1 MNKNKILA
9 PLKSRRQPVMDLLDH
24 IAAAQNLREISRLL
38 NSVIVKFGRQ
48 GIIARGP
55 HGDLQKC
62 FNLILRRGT
71 KLVVYAAVSIRE
83 IRIFISGMM
92 DIERHKSWRRVYR
105 PTLPGEGSR
114 TFMIIQFRDRT
125 KITRPR
131 RRHRQD
137 LDLAELSA
145 AAKDLLRIYW
155 LLDDVVIRLALAGAM
170 TKRQFTALNG
180 ASDRILLAALAARKY
195 LHK

>member
-1 MNKNKILA
+1 
-9 PLKSRRQPVMDLLDH
+9 
-24 IAAAQNLREISRLL
+24 
-38 NSVIVKFGRQ
+38 
-48 GIIARGP
+48 
-55 HGDLQKC
+55 
-62 FNLILRRGT
+62 
-71 KLVVYAAVSIRE
+71 
-83 IRIFISGMM
+83 
-92 DIERHKSWRRVYR
+92 
-105 PTLPGEGSR
+105 
-114 TFMIIQFRDRT
+114 MIIQFRDRT